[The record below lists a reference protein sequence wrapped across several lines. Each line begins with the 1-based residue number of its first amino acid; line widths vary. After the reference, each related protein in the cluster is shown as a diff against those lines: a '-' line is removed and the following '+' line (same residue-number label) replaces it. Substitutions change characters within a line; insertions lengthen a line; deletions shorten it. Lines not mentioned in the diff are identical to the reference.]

1 MLITPH
7 LASLIDIRIPSF
19 FCHSFSGAMKLTPGK
34 DRPEVPKTTFTRVLG
49 SALDSE
55 SRSLVLKKPSLL
67 VKCPWAGR
75 QPIDLRFSAVLMK
88 LTLPNG
94 RAVSFGI
101 LDQSSMENAGTRLYL
116 MREETG
122 TTKLKLAV
130 KVFPAGKDPLMLS
143 TAEGSP
149 FLAFGVKFNFPGEIN
164 TESIS
169 LTTYPAAKSSNLPCM
184 IREIE
189 SLRDPYTKGLPADIH
204 RITFTYSQKDI
215 DIVQINS
222 LDRETHQNHLQ
233 WDTETRKLF
242 DFMPLLQESSSK
254 TINITF
260 MNSESSNSEA
270 LIRKWFRSVRQ
281 NCELVKGICWAD
293 GQGFL
298 WRVEDLNGTK
308 KWRLKQRLSET
319 HDPSKP

>member
-1 MLITPH
+1 M
-7 LASLIDIRIPSF
+7 R
-19 FCHSFSGAMKLTPGK
+19 LTAEK
-34 DRPEVPKTTFTRVLG
+34 DRPEALNPTFTRVLG

-55 SRSLVLKKPSLL
+55 SRSLVLKNPSLL
-67 VKCPWAGR
+67 VKYTWAGR
-75 QPIDLRFSAVLMK
+75 QPIDLRFSAVLIK

-94 RAVSFGI
+94 KAISFGI

-116 MREETG
+116 VREETG
-122 TTKLKLAV
+122 TTGIKLAA

-149 FLAFGVKFNFPGEIN
+149 FLAFGVKFNFPGQIN

-169 LTTYPAAKSSNLPCM
+169 LNTYPAAKSRNLPCM

-189 SLRDPYTKGLPADIH
+189 ILRDPITKELPADIH

-215 DIVQINS
+215 DIVELNS
-222 LDRETHQNHLQ
+222 LDREKHKNHLQ

-260 MNSESSNSEA
+260 MNSEDSNSEA
-270 LIRKWFRSVRQ
+270 LIRKWFRSVKQ
-281 NCELVKGICWAD
+281 NCELVKGTCWAD

-298 WRVEDLNGTK
+298 WGIEEMDRTK
-308 KWRLKQRLSET
+308 KWRLKQRFPNT
-319 HDPSKP
+319 

>member
-1 MLITPH
+1 MILESH
-7 LASLIDIRIPSF
+7 NSF
-19 FCHSFSGAMKLTPGK
+19 AIHFSGARKLTTEK
-34 DRPEVPKTTFTRVLG
+34 DRPEAPKPTFTRILG
-49 SALDSE
+49 SALDPE

-67 VKCPWAGR
+67 VKYPWAGR
-75 QPIDLRFSAVLMK
+75 QPIDLRFSAVLIK

-94 RAVSFGI
+94 KANSFGI
-101 LDQSSMENAGTRLYL
+101 LDQSSMENAETRLYL
-116 MREETG
+116 VREETG
-122 TTKLKLAV
+122 TTGLKLAV

-149 FLAFGVKFNFPGEIN
+149 FLAFGVKFNFPGQIN

-169 LTTYPAAKSSNLPCM
+169 LNTYPAAKSSNLPCM

-189 SLRDPYTKGLPADIH
+189 SLRDPITKELPADIH

-215 DIVQINS
+215 DIVHLNS
-222 LDRETHQNHLQ
+222 PDRENHQNHLQ
-233 WDTETRKLF
+233 WDAETRKLF

-260 MNSESSNSEA
+260 MNSENSNSEP
-270 LIRKWFRSVRQ
+270 LIRKWFRSVKQ
-281 NCELVKGICWAD
+281 NCELVKGVWWAD

-298 WRVEDLNGTK
+298 WRIEDVDGAK
-308 KWRLKQRLSET
+308 KWRLKLRTPET
-319 HDPSKP
+319 HDGSKP